1 MENEKRSV
9 QNGEVN
15 SWRLAVF
22 SQEDR
27 GLEIEYRDLST
38 AVHGVRAAGGI
49 AGNGLEVFVAGGDR
63 GHLDDRF
70 GDGIDHFGVGGF
82 RLHFAR
88 AIHLGGRG

>member
-27 GLEIEYRDLST
+27 GLEIEYRGLSK
-38 AVHGVRAAGGI
+38 AGCGGVAAGGI
-49 AGNGLEVFVAGGDR
+49 AGNGLEVFVARRDGCHFDDGF
-63 GHLDDRF
+63 GH
-70 GDGIDHFGVGGF
+70 GIDH
-82 RLHFAR
+82 
-88 AIHLGGRG
+88 LGIG